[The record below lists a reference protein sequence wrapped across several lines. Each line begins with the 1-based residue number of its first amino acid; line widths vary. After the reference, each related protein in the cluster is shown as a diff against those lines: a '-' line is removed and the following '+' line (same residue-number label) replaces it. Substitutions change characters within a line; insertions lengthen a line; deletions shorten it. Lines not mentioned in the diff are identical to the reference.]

1 MSAKT
6 AEKYDKLVSIIR
18 DIADIHQATGL
29 LGWDQQ
35 TYMPPKGNDARS
47 RQMAVLAGLA
57 HEKHCD
63 PALGEL
69 LDDLS
74 QSQELNDEQKALV
87 RETKRDRDRSV
98 KLPLELVRELTET
111 AGRAHVVW
119 VESRKND
126 DFSAF
131 APLLAKLVELK
142 KQEAK
147 AIGFDEGGVPYDA
160 LLDQYEPGA
169 TTKKL
174 DPVIEVA
181 REQSVKATQAIQ
193 GSDRKP
199 NVEILK
205 KNYPA
210 PQQEAI
216 GYQILKQM
224 GYDLQAGRLDE
235 AAHPFTSSFDPRDV
249 RITTRYSVN
258 WLPSSLFGTIHEA
271 GHALYEQG
279 LPVKYAG
286 TPLGDSL
293 SLGYH
298 ESQSRFWE
306 NQVGRSREFW
316 TYFYP
321 ELQSCS
327 PKTSTTCRS
336 MSFISPSM
344 R

>member
-87 RETKRDRDRSV
+87 RETKRGPGHRSV

-126 DFSAF
+126 DFNAF
-131 APLLAKLVELK
+131 APLLGET
-142 KQEAK
+142 
-147 AIGFDEGGVPYDA
+147 GR
-160 LLDQYEPGA
+160 
-169 TTKKL
+169 
-174 DPVIEVA
+174 IE
-181 REQSVKATQAIQ
+181 KT
-193 GSDRKP
+193 GSRS
-199 NVEILK
+199 
-205 KNYPA
+205 
-210 PQQEAI
+210 
-216 GYQILKQM
+216 
-224 GYDLQAGRLDE
+224 
-235 AAHPFTSSFDPRDV
+235 H
-249 RITTRYSVN
+249 
-258 WLPSSLFGTIHEA
+258 
-271 GHALYEQG
+271 
-279 LPVKYAG
+279 
-286 TPLGDSL
+286 
-293 SLGYH
+293 
-298 ESQSRFWE
+298 RF
-306 NQVGRSREFW
+306 R
-316 TYFYP
+316 
-321 ELQSCS
+321 
-327 PKTSTTCRS
+327 
-336 MSFISPSM
+336 
-344 R
+344 